1 MQKKT
6 FFSSFFLWNWAPQG
20 TIMMA
25 CSLPMK
31 SRERLTCDVLDT
43 FAKHSCRVHD
53 LNDADCWAQNGSTHS
68 SVFTTAKHQ
77 VSNRYPVKNCCAQN
91 SSTQEVFMQLWN
103 IHNFFFNNLYQ
114 IPSEKLPCV
123 NLSFHS
129 YQYSLWT
136 VSIYYKLSLFTAQA
150 MILTCYIFTTVNKLC
165 LNQYSQFPFNV
176 FHKPV

>member
-1 MQKKT
+1 
-6 FFSSFFLWNWAPQG
+6 
-20 TIMMA
+20 MMA

-43 FAKHSCRVHD
+43 FAKRSCHVHD

-68 SVFTTAKHQ
+68 SVFTTSKHQ
-77 VSNRYPVKNCCAQN
+77 VSNRYQVKNCCAQN
-91 SSTQEVFMQLWN
+91 SSTQEVFMQLSKKK
-103 IHNFFFNNLYQ
+103 FFKNKLYQ

-129 YQYSLWT
+129 YQYSLWF
-136 VSIYYKLSLFTAQA
+136 VSIYYKLSLFTAHA
-150 MILTCYIFTTVNKLC
+150 MILAFCIFTTVNKLC